1 MSQCKGFHAHALS
14 NVTASH
20 QIPIRS
26 DSAIPRG
33 NRSLRHTCPSPGK
46 APNRTPAV
54 AKGCSMLSLRKICDG
69 IILQT
74 GTRVAARNQLRSR
87 GGQ

>member
-33 NRSLRHTCPSPGK
+33 NHSLRSATVS
-46 APNRTPAV
+46 
-54 AKGCSMLSLRKICDG
+54 LS
-69 IILQT
+69 QT
-74 GTRVAARNQLRSR
+74 VTRVAAVVNCAHEAVNERYGDVAIVRR
-87 GGQ
+87 